1 MADLELVEINQ
12 TEEKAGV
19 EEKNACSYCSGA
31 NSVSLYTTCSIF
43 GDEFSL
49 NSCLDCG
56 AVFLNP
62 RPTDEQ
68 LKQAYDDSYYGTGES
83 KFGSTIEKV
92 LDVFRG
98 ARVRRVCKFVKPG
111 SRVLDI
117 GCGSGDFLK
126 KLSGKGFHA
135 FGTELEGRAARR
147 AMQLDGVKVKTG
159 PLQEKDF
166 DENFFD
172 AVCMWHVF
180 EHLTEPKRTMEIV
193 SEILK
198 PGGFLF
204 LSMPNIESIQSR
216 LFKGNWLHL
225 DLPRHLFYLSPEKL
239 VSVMK
244 GFRFSMVQK
253 QFLSLEQN
261 VFGIQQS
268 ILNCILKKRDV
279 LFEVLKGNNSY
290 AQDYSQVS
298 IALQK
303 VFWIIT
309 FPLFIPFVWLEA
321 AVQKGGTMEFVF
333 RKKDS

>member
-12 TEEKAGV
+12 NKDTV
-19 EEKNACSYCSGA
+19 SVDEKNVCIYCSAA
-31 NSVSLYTTCSIF
+31 NSIGLYKAHSIF

-56 AVFLNP
+56 AVFLSP

-68 LKQAYDDSYYGTGES
+68 LSQAYDDSYYGTGES
-83 KFGSTIEKV
+83 KFGSSIEKV
-92 LDVFRG
+92 LNVFRG
-98 ARVRRVCKFVKPG
+98 ARVRRVCKYIKAG
-111 SRVLDI
+111 GRVLDI
-117 GCGSGDFLK
+117 GCGSGNFLK
-126 KLSGKGFHA
+126 KLSDKGFEA

-180 EHLTEPKRTMEIV
+180 EHLTEPKRTIEIV

-198 PGGFLF
+198 PGGYLF

-225 DLPRHLFYLSPEKL
+225 DPPRHLFYLSPEKL

-244 GFRFSMVQK
+244 GFGFSMVRRS
-253 QFLSLEQN
+253 FFSLEQN
-261 VFGIQQS
+261 IFGFQQS

-279 LFEVLKGNNSY
+279 LFEILKGNNSY
-290 AQDYSQVS
+290 AQDYSRVS

-303 VFWIIT
+303 VFWIMT
-309 FPLFIPFVWLEA
+309 FPLFIPLVWLEA
-321 AVQKGGTMEFVF
+321 VVQKGGTMEFVF
-333 RKKDS
+333 RKKGS